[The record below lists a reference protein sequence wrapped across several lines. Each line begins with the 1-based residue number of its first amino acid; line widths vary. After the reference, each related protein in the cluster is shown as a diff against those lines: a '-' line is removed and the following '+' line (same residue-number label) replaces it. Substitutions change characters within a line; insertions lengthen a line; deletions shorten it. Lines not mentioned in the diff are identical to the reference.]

1 MLLENLRRV
10 GIPLH
15 EIPRPSAIVVIL
27 ICGTLFPDIPFWE
40 SLPLMALAFVQ
51 NAAYSLQSRAG
62 NRTSNLYHFIAAV
75 FATTVFFV
83 SLTYLIHLKVTLH
96 VLLVYIL
103 GTMLGSVYGTKLS
116 AFIERG
122 IGAVADLGK
131 EKKGQVLPLK
141 KAVLW
146 LSLLFALQVV
156 LQVVLKMFFA
166 LKFDMLAM
174 AEIAAAAFVAG
185 LLFAMLRVVRNTD
198 AYWSHLVLVLA
209 QSAAGFITYQVLVE
223 VNNWYLF
230 APYLT
235 GSVLGSLIGAEYGK
249 RLGELIKAKWDA
261 RVLGSDEMPLPMRQA
276 AVCTLLLVPHV
287 LYFGANQ
294 WLAQVLVLGAALL
307 QTSAFT
313 IVSRARQRNHEQYL
327 EWASV
332 FSNGIWFIT
341 LNILVVN
348 SLASYLWIPFLVGSG
363 IGSLWGQAF
372 AMRLEAEIS
381 ARMDT
386 PAANATEK
394 QK

>member
-40 SLPLMALAFVQ
+40 SLAIMILAFVQ

-103 GTMLGSVYGTKLS
+103 GTMLGSVYGMKLS
-116 AFIERG
+116 VFIERG
-122 IGAVADLGK
+122 IGAVADLGE
-131 EKKGQVLPLK
+131 EKKGQVLPLR

-146 LSLLFALQVV
+146 LSLLFALQILFVRE
-156 LQVVLKMFFA
+156 
-166 LKFDMLAM
+166 FDTFAM
-174 AEIAAAAFVAG
+174 AEIAAAALVAG

-198 AYWSHLVLVLA
+198 AYWSHLVLVLT

-235 GSVLGSLIGAEYGK
+235 GSVLGSLLGAEYGK
-249 RLGELIKAKWDA
+249 RLGERIKAKWDA
-261 RVLGSDEMPLPMRQA
+261 RVLRPDEMPLPMRQVA
-276 AVCTLLLVPHV
+276 ICALLLVPHIW
-287 LYFGANQ
+287 YFGANH
-294 WLAQVLVLGAALL
+294 WLAQVMVLGAALL

-348 SLASYLWIPFLVGSG
+348 SLASYLWVPFLVGSG

-381 ARMDT
+381 AKMDT
-386 PAANATEK
+386 PPEK
-394 QK
+394 K